1 MKMIYA
7 IAIGLC
13 VILIVPPTLLAEGER
28 RYEATLVYNEPN
40 ESCVFI
46 LDTKVGYVWT
56 WTQKKIDNQSYTTI
70 QYWGM
75 VEIGKKMGEVMGTT
89 LPKRLL
95 EKLNK
100 NDMPK

>member
-13 VILIVPPTLLAEGER
+13 VMLIVPPTVLAEGER
-28 RYEATLVYNEPN
+28 RYEATRVYDEPN
-40 ESCVFI
+40 ESCVLI
-46 LDTKVGYVWT
+46 LDTKVGYIWT
-56 WTQKKIDNQSYTTI
+56 WTRKKIDNQSYTTI

-75 VEIGKKMGEVMGTT
+75 VEIGKKIGEVMDTT

-100 NDMPK
+100 NDVPK